1 MEEQLSMSVNTVLQ
15 AQHLKKYYR
24 GVRAVEDV
32 SFEVRR
38 GEIFGFLGPNGAG
51 KTTTI
56 GMTLGLIYPT
66 AGKVTLFGEPVTPMH
81 NTALRR
87 VGTLMGTPSLMQ
99 PISIRRHLSMLAR
112 LYPTV
117 TPQRI
122 DEVLE
127 IVGLTAASNRA
138 ARKLSTG
145 MKQRLGLAL
154 ALLPSPELLILDE
167 PTNGMDPAGMH
178 EMRTLL
184 RDLAAQGT
192 TIMLSSHLLH
202 EIEQI
207 CQRVAIIRQGQVVAE
222 GEVASLLRRSGEA
235 VRVRTADPERA
246 LQLLREI
253 VSNAHDLSR
262 IGDYVDIRGVP
273 PEQIVECLV
282 HNGLTPTEVFPQR
295 QDLEHVFLELTQEPV
310 VPVMPVT
317 RR

>member
-1 MEEQLSMSVNTVLQ
+1 MEEQLSMSDNTVLQ

-24 GVRAVEDV
+24 KVRAVEDV

-56 GMTLGLIYPT
+56 GMALGLIYPT
-66 AGKVTLFGEPVTPMH
+66 AGQVTLFGERVTPMH
-81 NTALRR
+81 TTALRR

-99 PISIRRHLSMLAR
+99 PISIRQHLSMLAR

-127 IVGLTAASNRA
+127 IVGLQAAANRA

-167 PTNGMDPAGMH
+167 PTNGMDPAGMQ

-184 RDLAAQGT
+184 RDLAAHGT

-222 GEVASLLRRSGEA
+222 GDVASLLRTSGGDA
-235 VRVRTADPERA
+235 VCVRTADPDRA
-246 LQLLREI
+246 LQLLRELT
-253 VSNAHDLSR
+253 SEAYDLKR
-262 IGDYVDIRGVP
+262 IGDYIEVRRVP
-273 PEQIVECLV
+273 TERVVEHLV
-282 HNGLTPTEVFPQR
+282 HNGLTPTEVLPQR

-310 VPVMPVT
+310 A

>member
-1 MEEQLSMSVNTVLQ
+1 MDVNSVLQ
-15 AQHLKKYYR
+15 VQHLKKYYR
-24 GVRAVEDV
+24 NVRAVEDV
-32 SFEVRR
+32 SFEVRQ

-56 GMTLGLIYPT
+56 GMILGLIYPT
-66 AGKVTLFGEPVTPMH
+66 AGQVTLLGEPVTPAH
-81 NTALRR
+81 NKILRR

-99 PISIRRHLSMLAR
+99 PISIRQHVSMLAR
-112 LYPTV
+112 LYPSV
-117 TPQRI
+117 TPKRI
-122 DEVLE
+122 EEVLE
-127 IVGLTAASNRA
+127 LVGLRAAANRA

-184 RDLAAQGT
+184 RDLAAQGI
-192 TIMLSSHLLH
+192 TIMLSSHLLF

-207 CQRVAIIRQGQVVAE
+207 CQRVAIIRQGQVVAS
-222 GEVASLLRRSGEA
+222 GEVASLLQAKGEA

-246 LQLLREI
+246 LQLLNGL
-253 VSNAHDLSR
+253 VSQARDLGR
-262 IGDYVDIRGVP
+262 VGEYVDVRGVP
-273 PEQIVECLV
+273 VEQLVEHLV
-282 HNGLTPTEVFPQR
+282 HNGLTPTEVFPHR
-295 QDLEHVFLELTQEPV
+295 QDLEQVFLELTQEPV
-310 VPVMPVT
+310 A

>member
-1 MEEQLSMSVNTVLQ
+1 MSDTIVLQ

-24 GVRAVEDV
+24 KVRAVEDV

-56 GMTLGLIYPT
+56 GMALGLIYPT
-66 AGKVTLFGEPVTPMH
+66 AGQVTLFGEHVTPMH

-99 PISIRRHLSMLAR
+99 SISIRRHLSMLAR

-127 IVGLTAASNRA
+127 IVGLQSAANRA

-167 PTNGMDPAGMH
+167 PTNGMDPAGMN

-222 GEVASLLRRSGEA
+222 GEVASLLRTSGGDA
-235 VRVRTADPERA
+235 VRVRTANPERA
-246 LQLLREI
+246 LQLLREL
-253 VSNAHDLSR
+253 VSDAYGLER
-262 IGDYVDIRGVP
+262 IGDYIEVRHMPTERV
-273 PEQIVECLV
+273 VEHLV
-282 HNGLTPTEVFPQR
+282 HNGLTPTEVLPQR

-310 VPVMPVT
+310 A

>member
-1 MEEQLSMSVNTVLQ
+1 MDVNPVLQ
-15 AQHLKKYYR
+15 VQHLKKYYR
-24 GVRAVEDV
+24 NVRAVENV
-32 SFEVRR
+32 SFEVRQ

-56 GMTLGLIYPT
+56 GMILGLIYPT
-66 AGKVTLFGEPVTPMH
+66 AGQVTLLGEQVTPVH
-81 NTALRR
+81 NKVLRR

-99 PISIRRHLSMLAR
+99 PVSVRQHLSMLAR
-112 LYPTV
+112 LYPSV
-117 TPQRI
+117 TPKRI
-122 DEVLE
+122 EEVLE
-127 IVGLTAASNRA
+127 LVDLRPAANRA

-178 EMRTLL
+178 EIRALL
-184 RDLAAQGT
+184 RNLAAQGI
-192 TIMLSSHLLH
+192 TIMLSSHLLF

-222 GEVASLLRRSGEA
+222 GEVASLLQAGGEA

-246 LQLLREI
+246 LQLLSGLVPQAR
-253 VSNAHDLSR
+253 DLGR
-262 IGDYVDIRGVP
+262 VGEYVDIRGVP
-273 PEQIVECLV
+273 AEQLVEHLV
-282 HNGLTPTEVFPQR
+282 HNGLTPTEVFPHR
-295 QDLEHVFLELTQEPV
+295 QDLEQVFLELTQEPV
-310 VPVMPVT
+310 A

>member
-1 MEEQLSMSVNTVLQ
+1 MSINTVLR
-15 AQHLKKYYR
+15 AEHLKKYYR

-56 GMTLGLIYPT
+56 GMSLGLIYPT
-66 AGKVTLFGEPVTPMH
+66 AGQVTLFGERVTPMH
-81 NTALRR
+81 NTALKR

-99 PISIRRHLSMLAR
+99 PISIRKHMSMLAR

-127 IVGLTAASNRA
+127 IVGLQAAANRA

-184 RDLAAQGT
+184 RNLAEQGT

-222 GEVASLLRRSGEA
+222 GEVASLLRTSGDA
-235 VRVRTADPERA
+235 VRVRTANADRA
-246 LQLLREI
+246 LQLLRELAPD
-253 VSNAHDLSR
+253 AHSLAR
-262 IGDYVDIRGVP
+262 IDDYIEVRRVP
-273 PEQIVECLV
+273 TERVVEHLV
-282 HNGLTPTEVFPQR
+282 HNGLTPTEVLPQR

-310 VPVMPVT
+310 APVT
-317 RR
+317 GR

>member
-1 MEEQLSMSVNTVLQ
+1 MSANTVLR

-24 GVRAVEDV
+24 KVRAVEDV
-32 SFEVRR
+32 SFEVRQ

-56 GMTLGLIYPT
+56 GMALGLIYPT
-66 AGKVTLFGEPVTPMH
+66 AGEVTLFGERVTPMH

-99 PISIRRHLSMLAR
+99 PISIRKHLSMLAR
-112 LYPTV
+112 LYPSV

-122 DEVLE
+122 DEVLD
-127 IVGLTAASNRA
+127 IVGLKAAANRA

-184 RDLAAQGT
+184 RDLATQGT
-192 TIMLSSHLLH
+192 TILLSSHLLH

-222 GEVASLLRRSGEA
+222 GEVAALLRTAGDA
-235 VRVRTADPERA
+235 VRVRTADPDRA
-246 LQLLREI
+246 QQLLRELATDTY
-253 VSNAHDLSR
+253 SLQR
-262 IGDYVDIRGVP
+262 IGDYIEVRRVP
-273 PEQIVECLV
+273 TERVVEHLV
-282 HNGLTPTEVFPQR
+282 HNGLTPTEVLPQR

-310 VPVMPVT
+310 A

>member
-1 MEEQLSMSVNTVLQ
+1 MSANTVLR

-24 GVRAVEDV
+24 KVRAVEDV
-32 SFEVRR
+32 SFEVRQ

-56 GMTLGLIYPT
+56 GMALGLIYPT
-66 AGKVTLFGEPVTPMH
+66 AGEVTLFGERVTPMH

-99 PISIRRHLSMLAR
+99 PISIRQHLSMLAR
-112 LYPTV
+112 LYPSV
-117 TPQRI
+117 TPRRI
-122 DEVLE
+122 DEVLD
-127 IVGLTAASNRA
+127 IVGLQAAANRA

-184 RDLAAQGT
+184 RDLATQGT
-192 TIMLSSHLLH
+192 TILLSSHLLH

-222 GEVASLLRRSGEA
+222 GEVASLLRTAGDA
-235 VRVRTADPERA
+235 VRVRTVDPDRA
-246 LQLLREI
+246 LQLLRELATDTY
-253 VSNAHDLSR
+253 SLQR
-262 IGDYVDIRGVP
+262 IGDYIEVRRVP
-273 PEQIVECLV
+273 TERVVEHLV
-282 HNGLTPTEVFPQR
+282 HNGLTPTEVLPQR

-310 VPVMPVT
+310 A

>member
-1 MEEQLSMSVNTVLQ
+1 M
-15 AQHLKKYYR
+15 
-24 GVRAVEDV
+24 
-32 SFEVRR
+32 
-38 GEIFGFLGPNGAG
+38 
-51 KTTTI
+51 
-56 GMTLGLIYPT
+56 
-66 AGKVTLFGEPVTPMH
+66 
-81 NTALRR
+81 
-87 VGTLMGTPSLMQ
+87 
-99 PISIRRHLSMLAR
+99 SMLAR

-127 IVGLTAASNRA
+127 IVGLQAAANRA

-154 ALLPSPELLILDE
+154 ALLPAPELLILDE

-222 GEVASLLRRSGEA
+222 GEVASLLKTGADA
-235 VRVRTADPERA
+235 VRVRTANPGRA
-246 LQLLREI
+246 LELLREI
-253 VSNAHDLSR
+253 TPDAYSLER
-262 IGDYVDIRGVP
+262 IGDYIEVRRVP
-273 PEQIVECLV
+273 TERVVEHLV
-282 HNGLTPTEVFPQR
+282 HNGLTPTEVLPQR

-310 VPVMPVT
+310 A

>member
-1 MEEQLSMSVNTVLQ
+1 MSANTVLR

-24 GVRAVEDV
+24 KVRAVEDV
-32 SFEVRR
+32 SFEVRQ

-56 GMTLGLIYPT
+56 GMALGLIYPT
-66 AGKVTLFGEPVTPMH
+66 AGEVTLFGERVTPMH

-99 PISIRRHLSMLAR
+99 PISIRKHLSMLAR
-112 LYPTV
+112 LYPSV

-122 DEVLE
+122 DEVLD
-127 IVGLTAASNRA
+127 IVGLHAAANRA

-184 RDLAAQGT
+184 RDLATQGT
-192 TIMLSSHLLH
+192 TILLSSHLLH

-222 GEVASLLRRSGEA
+222 GEVASLLRTAGDA
-235 VRVRTADPERA
+235 VRVRTADPDRA
-246 LQLLREI
+246 QQLLRELATDTY
-253 VSNAHDLSR
+253 SLQR
-262 IGDYVDIRGVP
+262 IGDYIEVRRVP
-273 PEQIVECLV
+273 TERVVEHLV
-282 HNGLTPTEVFPQR
+282 HNGLTPTEVLPQR
-295 QDLEHVFLELTQEPV
+295 QDLEHVFLELTQESV
-310 VPVMPVT
+310 A

>member
-1 MEEQLSMSVNTVLQ
+1 MSVNTVLQ

-32 SFEVRR
+32 SFEVRK

-56 GMTLGLIYPT
+56 GMALGLIYPT
-66 AGKVTLFGEPVTPMH
+66 AGQVTLFGERVTPLH

-99 PISIRRHLSMLAR
+99 PISIRQHMSMLAR
-112 LYPTV
+112 LYPSV
-117 TPQRI
+117 TLQRI
-122 DEVLE
+122 DEVLD
-127 IVGLTAASNRA
+127 IVGLRAAANRA

-154 ALLPSPELLILDE
+154 ALLPAPELLILDE

-222 GEVASLLRRSGEA
+222 GEVASLLRTSGEA
-235 VRVRTADPERA
+235 VRVRTADPERT
-246 LQLLREI
+246 LQLLRGL
-253 VSNAHDLSR
+253 VSKEHDLSR

-273 PEQIVECLV
+273 TERIVEHLV
-282 HNGLTPTEVFPQR
+282 HSGLTPTEVLPQR

-310 VPVMPVT
+310 TPGT